1 MTTREKII
9 QTLALIA
16 SELHEVSA
24 YSYLIGGA
32 SMILQGFE
40 IGETADIDIL
50 TTSEG
55 AQKLQLSLKEY
66 RQISPL
72 TKENHLF
79 RSNFARFRFPLLDLE
94 VMGDLQVCKHKEWQ
108 PVLIQD
114 NQTMTIGNLT
124 LKVPTLQEQI
134 RILTLFG
141 RDKDLKRIDLLKKL
155 SG

>member
-1 MTTREKII
+1 
-9 QTLALIA
+9 
-16 SELHEVSA
+16 
-24 YSYLIGGA
+24 
-32 SMILQGFE
+32 MILQGFE

-94 VMGDLQVCKHKEWQ
+94 VMGDLQVCKYKEWQ

-124 LKVPTLQEQI
+124 LKFPTLQEQI

-141 RDKDLKRIDLLKKL
+141 REKDLRRIDLLKKL